1 MMTETDKLI
10 DELEEILREHNPN
23 VEKTETLWN
32 RATKQNSQPKEVSVQ
47 STQSSNTTQ
56 TLWNEF
62 VQATIDID
70 RIKEFYKKV
79 KEPNNRNERDIR
91 IYLDKKY
98 ILKGKGYKH
107 DEINEIL
114 SFKNDLSKRRIN
126 QICDEI
132 DEKMKKR

>member
-1 MMTETDKLI
+1 MTETDKLI

-32 RATKQNSQPKEVSVQ
+32 RATKQTSQPKEVSVQ
-47 STQSSNTTQ
+47 STPSSNSTQ

-62 VQATIDID
+62 VQATIDLD

-91 IYLDKKY
+91 IYLDKKF
-98 ILKGKGYKH
+98 ILKSKGYKN
-107 DEINEIL
+107 DEINHIL
-114 SFKNDLSKRRIN
+114 AIKNDLSKQHIN
-126 QICDEI
+126 RVVKEI
-132 DEKMKKR
+132 DEKLKKR